1 MANRVVDATAKTKS
15 FGHFTPQ
22 QFAFHKASG
31 VVGDGT
37 DDGPALASMSEAIN
51 GVGGGQI
58 DLGDTEYWVGSQV
71 LHSPGVGLDG
81 IRPGLYRFYPATPY
95 PINIKGCT
103 KPVVIYGGAASIRCL
118 PRAKYGNFKV
128 DGTPWDNGPT
138 YSGDGAAAPYFAM
151 VNIEGCSGPIT
162 GTLPEMD
169 GNIKNASIGGPWAAD
184 GSGRQLPMTGL
195 RLYDN
200 TGPILLQGGR
210 SHHHGLDGL
219 IGNGPGKLEA
229 KEQVVLS
236 NFISLNNGRNNGSIV
251 GANGWHFHFCKFN
264 EAGKDVGMKYSAPG
278 AGLDLESEGG
288 RYVVNI
294 TFDRCEFADNTTAGL
309 VADTAAK
316 TYGITCQQCRFV
328 GTTSWAI
335 WPNRPY
341 MRFLDCQI
349 VGAITSAHASADPDK
364 ATKFVRCQ
372 LTDDIS
378 LSPTGQTYGG
388 GSGYIHF
395 DTGRGTRNILFDE
408 CCWTKTKSGGD
419 SVNGAAVSSL
429 DGPGLHLRNNTIERL
444 VGVKGHL
451 YVYGIYSGERTK
463 LVNVIGIPSFQAKRF
478 GLVDVGPS
486 IDSFYYDG
494 SAVFKIGPARFSP
507 SFDKTTGQK
516 AKFRPPRTPRHRSI
530 K

>member
-1 MANRVVDATAKTKS
+1 MGSPTEDAAAEKK
-15 FGHFTPQ
+15 GLPRFTPQ
-22 QFAFHKASG
+22 QFAFQKASG
-31 VVGDGT
+31 VVGDGS

-51 GVGGGQI
+51 ALGGGVI
-58 DLGDTEYWVGSQV
+58 DLGTTEYWVGTQV
-71 LHSPGVGLDG
+71 LRSPGVRLDG
-81 IRPGLYRFYPATPY
+81 KATGVYRFYPATPY

-103 KPVVIYGGAASIRCL
+103 KPVVIYGGAASIRCIA
-118 PRAKYGNFKV
+118 RAKYGNFNV
-128 DGTPWDNGPT
+128 DGTAWDNGPT
-138 YSGDGAAAPYFAM
+138 YSGDGAAAPYIAM
-151 VNIEGCSGPIT
+151 VNIEGCSGPVT

-200 TGPILLQGGR
+200 AGPILLEGGH

-219 IGNGPGKLEA
+219 VGNGPGKLDA
-229 KEQVVLS
+229 KEQVVLR
-236 NFISLNNGRNNGSIV
+236 NFISRNNGRNNGSLV
-251 GANGWHFHFCKFN
+251 GGNGWHFDFCKFN
-264 EAGKDVGMKYSAPG
+264 EAGKDLGEMRYSAPG
-278 AGLDLESEGG
+278 AGLDLESEAD

-294 TFDRCEFADNTTAGL
+294 TINRCEFADNTTPGL
-309 VADTAAK
+309 LADTAAK

-341 MRFLDCQI
+341 MRFLDCEI
-349 VGAITSAHASADPDK
+349 VGAITAAYASRDPDK

-372 LTDDIS
+372 LTDDVG

-395 DTGRGTRNILFDE
+395 DAGHGTQNILFDE

-419 SVNGAAVSSL
+419 SVNGVAVSSV
-429 DGPGLHLRNNTIERL
+429 DGPGLLLRNNTIERV

-451 YVYGIYSGERTK
+451 YVYGIYSGDRTK
-463 LVNVIGIPSFQAKRF
+463 LVNVIGMPGAQARRL

-486 IDSFYYDG
+486 TDSFYYDG
-494 SAVFKIGPARFSP
+494 SAVFRIGPARFSP
-507 SFDKTTGQK
+507 SFDKS
-516 AKFRPPRTPRHRSI
+516 RSQT
-530 K
+530 KKPMHHADRARS